1 MCVIR
6 TKQPDPKSL
15 TLTVTK
21 AKGEKKGRNLLTD
34 EEGGGKS
41 YSYPYN
47 PTGGLRRSSQNFSL
61 FRACCK
67 PVTERMGVREVVRW
81 GISGWRPQLVESG
94 QVDSVSQ

>member
-47 PTGGLRRSSQNFSL
+47 PTGGDFVDLLQNFSL

-67 PVTERMGVREVVRW
+67 PVT
-81 GISGWRPQLVESG
+81 
-94 QVDSVSQ
+94 